1 MEVAQADIA
10 STQSVLEGGVP
21 GVVDVSAESV
31 Q

>member
-21 GVVDVSAESV
+21 GVVDVSAKSV